1 MKKIIIYIC
10 IFLLLIVLAYTCN
23 ISNIP
28 SSVILLEGE
37 TLSLNTLFGVKTV
50 QASSNI
56 AESNNNN
63 NKVNIELSFLG
74 GFTLKQIDVNV
85 LPETKVVPVG
95 KVIGLKLYTNGVLI
109 VGMTE
114 IDGEKPYEYTGL
126 KEGDTILEINNTEID
141 SIEKLKEVV
150 NKSNGEELELKYL
163 RDGTISVSNI
173 KPVQTNTDEYKLGL
187 WVRDAATGVGTIT
200 YYEPESGKF
209 AALGHGIVDVDTDK
223 LIDIESGEVVT
234 SSIVAIKK
242 GEQGIPGE
250 IKGTIMNQTNIGEV
264 TKNTDFGIYGNLT
277 NTASLNIN
285 SQKVIDVALRS
296 EIKTGNAKV
305 LCTLENGVTKEY
317 DIEIKKIYANN
328 NSDNKSMLIK
338 VTDEDLLNQ
347 TGGIIRG
354 LSGAPIIQN
363 GKFCGAVTHVLVSD
377 PTMGYAVFGDLM
389 IKEMN

>member
-50 QASSNI
+50 QASSNT
-56 AESNNNN
+56 AESNN

-85 LPETKVVPVG
+85 LPETKVVPIG

-209 AALGHGIVDVDTDK
+209 AALGHGIVDVDTEK

-285 SQKVIDVALRS
+285 SQKAIDVALRS

>member
-50 QASSNI
+50 QASSNT
-56 AESNNNN
+56 AESNN

-85 LPETKVVPVG
+85 LPETKVVPIG

-285 SQKVIDVALRS
+285 SQKAIDVALRS

>member
-56 AESNNNN
+56 AESNN

-250 IKGTIMNQTNIGEV
+250 IKGTVMNQTNIGEV

-285 SQKVIDVALRS
+285 SQKAIDVALRS

>member
-50 QASSNI
+50 QASSNT
-56 AESNNNN
+56 AESNN

>member
-56 AESNNNN
+56 AESNN

-126 KEGDTILEINNTEID
+126 KEGDTILEINNT
-141 SIEKLKEVV
+141 
-150 NKSNGEELELKYL
+150 
-163 RDGTISVSNI
+163 
-173 KPVQTNTDEYKLGL
+173 
-187 WVRDAATGVGTIT
+187 
-200 YYEPESGKF
+200 
-209 AALGHGIVDVDTDK
+209 
-223 LIDIESGEVVT
+223 
-234 SSIVAIKK
+234 
-242 GEQGIPGE
+242 
-250 IKGTIMNQTNIGEV
+250 
-264 TKNTDFGIYGNLT
+264 
-277 NTASLNIN
+277 
-285 SQKVIDVALRS
+285 
-296 EIKTGNAKV
+296 
-305 LCTLENGVTKEY
+305 
-317 DIEIKKIYANN
+317 
-328 NSDNKSMLIK
+328 
-338 VTDEDLLNQ
+338 
-347 TGGIIRG
+347 
-354 LSGAPIIQN
+354 
-363 GKFCGAVTHVLVSD
+363 
-377 PTMGYAVFGDLM
+377 
-389 IKEMN
+389 

>member
-50 QASSNI
+50 QASSNT
-56 AESNNNN
+56 AESNN

-250 IKGTIMNQTNIGEV
+250 IKGTIMNQTSIGEV

-285 SQKVIDVALRS
+285 SQKAIDVALRS

>member
-50 QASSNI
+50 QASSNT
-56 AESNNNN
+56 AESNN

-85 LPETKVVPVG
+85 LPETKVVPIG

-285 SQKVIDVALRS
+285 FQKAIDVALRS

-338 VTDEDLLNQ
+338 VTDENLLNQ

>member
-50 QASSNI
+50 QVSSNI
-56 AESNNNN
+56 AESNN

-285 SQKVIDVALRS
+285 FQKAIDVALRS

>member
-50 QASSNI
+50 QASSNT
-56 AESNNNN
+56 AESNN

-285 SQKVIDVALRS
+285 FQKAIDVALRS

>member
-50 QASSNI
+50 QASSNT
-56 AESNNNN
+56 AESNN

-114 IDGEKPYEYTGL
+114 IDGEKPYEYTDL

-285 SQKVIDVALRS
+285 SQKAIDVALRS

>member
-1 MKKIIIYIC
+1 M
-10 IFLLLIVLAYTCN
+10 
-23 ISNIP
+23 
-28 SSVILLEGE
+28 
-37 TLSLNTLFGVKTV
+37 
-50 QASSNI
+50 
-56 AESNNNN
+56 
-63 NKVNIELSFLG
+63 
-74 GFTLKQIDVNV
+74 

-250 IKGTIMNQTNIGEV
+250 IKGTIMNQTSIGEV

-285 SQKVIDVALRS
+285 SQKAIDVALRS

>member
-56 AESNNNN
+56 AESNNN
-63 NKVNIELSFLG
+63 KVNIELSFLG

-114 IDGEKPYEYTGL
+114 IEGEKPYEFTGL

-163 RDGTISVSNI
+163 RDGTLSVSNI

-285 SQKVIDVALRS
+285 SQKAIDVALRS

>member
-56 AESNNNN
+56 AESNN

-173 KPVQTNTDEYKLGL
+173 KPVQTNTDGYKLGL

-285 SQKVIDVALRS
+285 SQKAIDVALRS

>member
-56 AESNNNN
+56 AESNN

-285 SQKVIDVALRS
+285 SQKAIDVALRS
-296 EIKTGNAKV
+296 EIKTGNAKF

>member
-50 QASSNI
+50 QASSNT
-56 AESNNNN
+56 AESNN

-85 LPETKVVPVG
+85 LPETKVVPIG

-173 KPVQTNTDEYKLGL
+173 KPVQTNTDGYKLGL

-285 SQKVIDVALRS
+285 SQKAIDVALRS

-338 VTDEDLLNQ
+338 VTDENLLNQ

>member
-56 AESNNNN
+56 AESNN

-200 YYEPESGKF
+200 YYEPKSGKF

-285 SQKVIDVALRS
+285 SQKAIDVALRS

>member
-10 IFLLLIVLAYTCN
+10 IFLLLIVLAYICN

-50 QASSNI
+50 QASSNT
-56 AESNNNN
+56 AESNN

-285 SQKVIDVALRS
+285 SQKAIDVALRS

>member
-50 QASSNI
+50 QASSNT
-56 AESNNNN
+56 AESNN

-285 SQKVIDVALRS
+285 SQKAIDVALRS

-305 LCTLENGVTKEY
+305 LCTLENGVTKKY

>member
-50 QASSNI
+50 QASSNT
-56 AESNNNN
+56 AESNN

-85 LPETKVVPVG
+85 LPETKVVPIG

-173 KPVQTNTDEYKLGL
+173 KPVQTNTDGYKLGL

-285 SQKVIDVALRS
+285 SQKAIDVALRS

>member
-56 AESNNNN
+56 AESNN

-285 SQKVIDVALRS
+285 SQKAIDVALRS

-305 LCTLENGVTKEY
+305 LCK
-317 DIEIKKIYANN
+317 
-328 NSDNKSMLIK
+328 
-338 VTDEDLLNQ
+338 
-347 TGGIIRG
+347 
-354 LSGAPIIQN
+354 
-363 GKFCGAVTHVLVSD
+363 
-377 PTMGYAVFGDLM
+377 
-389 IKEMN
+389 

>member
-50 QASSNI
+50 QASSNT
-56 AESNNNN
+56 AESNN

-285 SQKVIDVALRS
+285 SQKAIDVALRS

-338 VTDEDLLNQ
+338 VTDENLLNQ

>member
-56 AESNNNN
+56 AESNN

-277 NTASLNIN
+277 NTAILNIN
-285 SQKVIDVALRS
+285 SQKAIDVALRS

>member
-56 AESNNNN
+56 AESNNN
-63 NKVNIELSFLG
+63 KVNIELSFLG

-114 IDGEKPYEYTGL
+114 IEGEKPYEFTGL

-163 RDGTISVSNI
+163 RDGTLSVSNI

-277 NTASLNIN
+277 NTSSLNIN
-285 SQKVIDVALRS
+285 SQKAIDVALRS

-305 LCTLENGVTKEY
+305 ICTLENGVTKEY

-338 VTDEDLLNQ
+338 VTDENLLNQ

>member
-50 QASSNI
+50 QASSNT
-56 AESNNNN
+56 AESNN

-285 SQKVIDVALRS
+285 SQKAIDVALRS

>member
-50 QASSNI
+50 QASSNT
-56 AESNNNN
+56 AESNN

-209 AALGHGIVDVDTDK
+209 AALGHGIVDVDTEK

-285 SQKVIDVALRS
+285 SQKAIDVALRS

>member
-28 SSVILLEGE
+28 SSVILLDGE

-50 QASSNI
+50 QASSNT
-56 AESNNNN
+56 AESNN

-85 LPETKVVPVG
+85 LPETKVVPIG

-173 KPVQTNTDEYKLGL
+173 KPVQTNTDGYKLGL

-285 SQKVIDVALRS
+285 SQKAIDVALRS

>member
-50 QASSNI
+50 QASSNT
-56 AESNNNN
+56 AESNN

-173 KPVQTNTDEYKLGL
+173 KPVQTNTDGYKLGL

-285 SQKVIDVALRS
+285 SQKAIDVALRS

-338 VTDEDLLNQ
+338 VTDENLLNQ

>member
-50 QASSNI
+50 QASSNT
-56 AESNNNN
+56 AESNN

-85 LPETKVVPVG
+85 LPETKVVPIG

-285 SQKVIDVALRS
+285 SQKAIDVALRS

-338 VTDEDLLNQ
+338 VTDENLLNQ